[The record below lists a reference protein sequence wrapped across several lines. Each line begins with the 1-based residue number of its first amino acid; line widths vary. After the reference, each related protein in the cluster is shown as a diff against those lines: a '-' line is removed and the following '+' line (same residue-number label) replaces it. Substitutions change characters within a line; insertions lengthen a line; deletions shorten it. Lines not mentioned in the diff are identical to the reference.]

1 MARRQRVHYEGALYH
16 VICRGNNRE
25 YVFDKEE
32 DKKMYLKTILRY
44 KEKYSFRLYAYCI
57 MDNHAHLLIEVDRAP
72 LSQIMQGIQQVFTM
86 KYNKKHD
93 RIGHVFEQRYKA
105 ILCDKDQYLLSLIR
119 YIHQNPLGAGI
130 VEKLDYEW
138 SSHSIYIGTRA
149 SELVDHQYVLG
160 ILSEDINQAIKKYV
174 ELMEEEIGI
183 DIEAMKEKEL
193 SRGIKQDRG
202 LGRQGNKELS
212 HDYIMQKICEYYQI
226 EPKELSKKTRK
237 QKIVN
242 ARKAFIVCSK
252 AFRDVSNKEL
262 AEVLNLSESTV
273 SNILSDES
281 NKILTAIIKL

>member
-44 KEKYSFRLYAYCI
+44 KEKYSFKLYAYCI

-93 RIGHVFEQRYKA
+93 RTGHVFEQRYKA
-105 ILCDKDQYLLSLIR
+105 ILCNKDQYLLSLIR
-119 YIHQNPLGAGI
+119 YIHQNPMEAGI

-174 ELMEEEIGI
+174 ELMEEEI
-183 DIEAMKEKEL
+183 DIEEMKEKEL
-193 SRGIKQDRG
+193 SKGIKQDRE
-202 LGRQGNKELS
+202 LGRQGNKELG
-212 HDYIMQKICEYYQI
+212 HNYIIQKICEYYHI
-226 EPKELSKKTRK
+226 GPKELSKKTRK

-262 AEVLNLSESTV
+262 AEALNLSESTV

-281 NKILTAIIKL
+281 NKVLTAIIKL